1 MHVDSYDY
9 EFSRPVASQDI
20 APTDEDIIEED
31 DDCDVKFWN
40 SSLIVF

>member
-31 DDCDVKFWN
+31 QD
-40 SSLIVF
+40 SVFR